1 MNFKLS
7 QTTKDFFDIIR
18 TYGSILSIAAIG
30 ISIVLFTIDEQWL
43 PNFFKNHKIW
53 AYVIGGI
60 LVIPPLLLPLIN
72 KWINIY
78 LLKKKKLS
86 NIITERQDVVIDIV
100 DGGRTASYY
109 ERMCFHKLGKGN
121 KNQHINILTVTGKI
135 DTENIHSLNCFYNL
149 NNEKNRLIVSYVNNS
164 KKKTNN
170 LQLVNGNE
178 KFLIYSLI
186 LKDTFIGDEENW
198 DLIPINYCM
207 FYNLTIS
214 FPEGKKLLYAKLYK
228 KENGSV
234 DEILDMNPIIIS
246 ENNRSKLILQLINY
260 DYGEFLS
267 VRWKLV

>member
-7 QTTKDFFDIIR
+7 QTQKDYFDIIR
-18 TYGSILSIAAIG
+18 TYGSLLSIFTVFTG
-30 ISIVLFTIDEQWL
+30 IIIYTIDETL
-43 PNFFKNHKIW
+43 IEKFFKEHRLW
-53 AYVIGGI
+53 AFA
-60 LVIPPLLLPLIN
+60 LVGFLILLPITIPFIN
-72 KWINIY
+72 EWINIY
-78 LLKKKKLS
+78 LLRKKKLS

-100 DGGRTASYY
+100 DDGRTASYY

-121 KNQHINILTVTGKI
+121 KNQHINRLTVTGRI
-135 DTENIHSLNCFYNL
+135 DPDNIHSLNCFYNL

-164 KKKTNN
+164 KKKSNN
-170 LQLVNGNE
+170 IQLINGNE

-186 LKDTFIGDEENW
+186 LKDTFIGEEENW

-214 FPEGKKLLYAKLYK
+214 FPEGKKVIYAKLYK
-228 KENGSV
+228 KENGSIE
-234 DEILDMNPIIIS
+234 EIMDMSPIIIS

-267 VRWKLV
+267 VRWKLA